1 MKKVPLYWALIVG
14 LFAIAA
20 QVVWF
25 FFRFGR
31 WNIDASLTE
40 YLLFLLAGTIGGVIL
55 IYFLNRQAS
64 IVQRWIVLVAF
75 LLAFPVAVFVM
86 LLGGLFGPLGIIL
99 FPQIPLALL
108 TWIGSLLG
116 KIVSRESVIS

>member
-1 MKKVPLYWALIVG
+1 MKKVPLYWALVVA

-25 FFRFGR
+25 FFRFGH
-31 WNIDASLTE
+31 WNIDASVTD

-64 IVQRWIVLVAF
+64 ILQRWIVIVAF

-116 KIVSRESVIS
+116 KIISSESVIP